1 MRTVAPILLGAWIVL
16 AARPSA
22 AQFFSPGPLAKSHA
36 ALEGL
41 NKCGSCHD
49 QEKHNSSPLCLACHT
64 ELTPE
69 IQQKTGLHGRMS
81 ADTRDRCASCHHDHR
96 GRDFAMID
104 WGPGGRR
111 TFNHRSA
118 GWPLAGKHATARC
131 ESCHDNRRVVTPAIV
146 RLLAADPKR
155 ATFLGLQS
163 RCDSCHFDE
172 HRGQLGQDC
181 QRCHSDEVS
190 TFAFARFFDHARS
203 DFPLRGKHKSVACV
217 ECHPKATDAA
227 APTGFLKPRA
237 DTFARYK
244 PVAHGTCGNCHRDP
258 HQGSFGNNCADC
270 HNEDGWNI
278 ISPSH
283 QLGETFHDKTRF
295 PLRGLHRDVKCK
307 SCHGP
312 FGSRPVQYKG
322 LAFGKCGDCHPDGHE
337 GQLAPRAGAAAADC
351 EDCHSVNGF
360 APPRFELEQHAVTS
374 FSLTGAHRATAC
386 RRCHLVDA
394 QLAKRVDPAVRAKLA
409 RQKRPQL
416 ISLAI
421 MRPDRAPG
429 DCSDCHRDPH
439 QGQFAAQTMGGDD
452 CGGCHTTESFVKI
465 RFDHNRDSRFP
476 LTGAHGKAACAG
488 CHKREVIRAGGPEA
502 IRYKPIPTSCA
513 SCHLDEHRGQFT
525 ARAKG
530 RQAQNDRRE
539 ARSDAGEASAKDCSF
554 CHPTDSF
561 KKTSFSH
568 QDRRYTTFALAGKHS
583 ALPCGSCHRPVQV
596 ADQVQTV
603 RYRPVPRDC
612 EGCHADFHHGAFRG
626 FEP

>member
-1 MRTVAPILLGAWIVL
+1 LRTVAPILLGAWIVL

-172 HRGQLGQDC
+172 HRGQLGKDC

-203 DFPLRGKHKSVACV
+203 DFALRGKHKSVACV

-237 DTFARYK
+237 DTFARFK

-583 ALPCGSCHRPVQV
+583 ELPCGSCHRPVQV